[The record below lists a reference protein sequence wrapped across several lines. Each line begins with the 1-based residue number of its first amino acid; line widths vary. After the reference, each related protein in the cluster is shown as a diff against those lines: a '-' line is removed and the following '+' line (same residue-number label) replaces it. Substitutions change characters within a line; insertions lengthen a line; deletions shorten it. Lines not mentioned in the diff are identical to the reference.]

1 VRVFH
6 LCVFP
11 HIVGLFE
18 EEADESFAIFGK
30 PRFVQSKVSG
40 LSEMSGSGRRA
51 QQALLRTDIRNSN
64 GGHSKKVL
72 DRLSLF

>member
-40 LSEMSGSGRRA
+40 LNEMSPAVGDVR
-51 QQALLRTDIRNSN
+51 
-64 GGHSKKVL
+64 KKG
-72 DRLSLF
+72 LFTN